1 MPIILIVV
9 AIFLI
14 ILYAIVIIDIRKGKY
29 KTKSNSILAQEAV
42 DNYTNEFP
50 NYSIQDLK
58 IEIEKVAD
66 ILVNHEA
73 SNRYTE
79 ALRQKSKNDDKMKIL
94 KKLLPNNVEIIKYVD
109 GVLKA
114 RVKYQDDNTEY
125 SLILSMNTVTTG
137 KVFLNSYYIFRDKL
151 TLASE

>member
-42 DNYTNEFP
+42 NNYTNEFP

>member
-1 MPIILIVV
+1 MPIILIVI

-14 ILYAIVIIDIRKGKY
+14 MLYAIVIIDIRKGKY
-29 KTKSNSILAQEAV
+29 KTKSNSILAEEAI
-42 DNYTNEFP
+42 NKYTNEFP
-50 NYSIQDLK
+50 DYSIQDLK

-114 RVKYQDDNTEY
+114 RVKYQDNNTEY

-151 TLASE
+151 TLAHE